1 MFNVVILHN
10 AKITRKKIVL
20 SLVPKWEMAYLPQK
34 GKRKKKKDV
43 EILAF
48 IWTRVTSGKYSIR
61 IRTGLE
67 MFSGSFD

>member
-34 GKRKKKKDV
+34 GKRKKKKRCRN
-43 EILAF
+43 L
-48 IWTRVTSGKYSIR
+48 SIY
-61 IRTGLE
+61 L
-67 MFSGSFD
+67 DPCHQWQV